1 MGIYVHLYI
10 MPHKINPKKWKE
22 VYEESLLLLKAD
34 PDGAMGLKHKDF
46 GFASLLYYS
55 RAIES
60 DIDKPDQRHWH
71 VVGDMKSKKSAESFL
86 MYYDLNHYRKKIG
99 KPERSRN
106 DILYSKARDKGNYTT
121 VFSSKTQGYPYH
133 YFILAVASLVE
144 SRFPSFALATGD
156 IDRNDSEKAVS
167 WANSILK
174 DKIDVPVCTDN
185 ARLRLRLKKYF
196 KDQELTDIFKEFSRS
211 DYRNF
216 LYYYGPSDD
225 FDDGNIFTTIQDF
238 DSLND
243 FFKVVL
249 KLFSYQI
256 KLVQRDSMELLLTDR
271 NEFIIKNLWKM
282 IVKLAAKRRIV
293 VTEAAWDWI
302 DSEKDINMLWVLLFL
317 VLINEDEMTFCCLR
331 RAVFENRDMCRE
343 IVRLMNDDTEM
354 SEVTERVW
362 KKEFER
368 WDSGYLKRIL
378 FKRYKPEL

>member
-1 MGIYVHLYI
+1 
-10 MPHKINPKKWKE
+10 
-22 VYEESLLLLKAD
+22 
-34 PDGAMGLKHKDF
+34 
-46 GFASLLYYS
+46 
-55 RAIES
+55 
-60 DIDKPDQRHWH
+60 
-71 VVGDMKSKKSAESFL
+71 
-86 MYYDLNHYRKKIG
+86 
-99 KPERSRN
+99 
-106 DILYSKARDKGNYTT
+106 
-121 VFSSKTQGYPYH
+121 
-133 YFILAVASLVE
+133 VASLVE

-174 DKIDVPVCTDN
+174 DKIDVPVCTDK
-185 ARLRLRLKKYF
+185 ARLSLRLKKYF
-196 KDQELTDIFKEFSRS
+196 KDPELTDIFKEFSRS

-243 FFKVVL
+243 FLKVVL

-271 NEFIIKNLWKM
+271 NKFTIKDLWKR
-282 IVKLAAKRRIV
+282 IVKLAEKRRIV

-302 DSEKDINMLWVLLFL
+302 DNEKDRDMLWVLLSL
-317 VLINEDEMTFCCLR
+317 VLINEDERTLCCLR
-331 RAVFENRDMCRE
+331 GAVFENRDMCRE
-343 IVRLMNDDTEM
+343 IVRLMNDDKEM

-362 KKEFER
+362 KKEFEQ